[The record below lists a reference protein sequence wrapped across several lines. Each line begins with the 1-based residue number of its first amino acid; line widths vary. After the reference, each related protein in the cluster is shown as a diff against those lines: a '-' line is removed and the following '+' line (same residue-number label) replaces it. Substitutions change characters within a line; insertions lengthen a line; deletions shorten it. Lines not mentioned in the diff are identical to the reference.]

1 MPVITEVAPDGL
13 RYIATASGKTYR
25 SLNYHRSAGG
35 RDKSIWTIPRP
46 EEFEV
51 FSTADDRSWYDDQG
65 YWSFLER
72 ARVRLGERG
81 ERLAFFPTKVDSAD
95 DWHGYPL
102 SLTPVRRPQPSLADS
117 WVRADAISFAVGEK
131 IKRGKL

>member
-1 MPVITEVAPDGL
+1 MPVITEVAPDGV

-35 RDKSIWTIPRP
+35 RNKSIWVIERP

-51 FSTADDRSWYDDQG
+51 FSTADDHSWCDDQG
-65 YWSFLER
+65 YWSFLGG
-72 ARVRLGERG
+72 ANVKLGTRG

-102 SLTPVRRPQPSLADS
+102 SLTPVRRPRPCLVES
-117 WVRADAISFAVGEK
+117 WLEAHVIHFAVGQK
-131 IKRGKL
+131 IIRGKR